1 MKKKI
6 LFIVKDK
13 KSYENFIKNINK
25 FSDFGDKF
33 LLSFNRELYEKITTH
48 KFLKKNN
55 IFDAN
60 HLIEKNIN
68 LNGKKISSILKK
80 LLIKNS
86 DFYLSKFSELNNAD
100 NFFYDYLA
108 NDAISKIIKKKNIT
122 DIYNFYNANKNLKKN
137 NISFFEIEKKQAK
150 LTFFLKCLFISLKNF
165 LNEIF
170 LSLILKKDFLEH
182 DKLIVANLKD
192 NWIKK
197 KIIMNI
203 YTLIIIK
210 IDLVFLT

>member
-68 LNGKKISSILKK
+68 C
-80 LLIKNS
+80 LLYTS
-86 DFYLSKFSELNNAD
+86 DA
-100 NFFYDYLA
+100 
-108 NDAISKIIKKKNIT
+108 
-122 DIYNFYNANKNLKKN
+122 
-137 NISFFEIEKKQAK
+137 
-150 LTFFLKCLFISLKNF
+150 CRRRG
-165 LNEIF
+165 
-170 LSLILKKDFLEH
+170 
-182 DKLIVANLKD
+182 
-192 NWIKK
+192 
-197 KIIMNI
+197 
-203 YTLIIIK
+203 
-210 IDLVFLT
+210 

>member
-150 LTFFLKCLFISLKNF
+150 LTFFFKMFIYFSKK
-165 LNEIF
+165 
-170 LSLILKKDFLEH
+170 LS
-182 DKLIVANLKD
+182 
-192 NWIKK
+192 
-197 KIIMNI
+197 
-203 YTLIIIK
+203 
-210 IDLVFLT
+210 